1 MTAPLEPDLTAVN
14 AEVFLRAWLLPIVT
28 TTPAAAAIGSKLWAT
43 GLPKPYR
50 AVRRVTGPQTLY
62 SDEPVMHVHTF
73 GADPSSRDH
82 YTHAAI
88 AATATDDRVRV
99 LMEYPGWGT
108 TLPDG
113 RVVQCDWVEIV
124 AAAHE
129 EPYSAESVVTRFVSE
144 YRLGLSFVPNLTQ

>member
-1 MTAPLEPDLTAVN
+1 MTTPLQPDTTAVN

-28 TTPAAAAIGSKLWAT
+28 TTPAAGGIGSKMWAA

-50 AVRRVTGPQTLY
+50 AVRRITGPQTIY

-73 GADPSSRDH
+73 GSSYDS
-82 YTHAAI
+82 AAL
-88 AATATDDRVRV
+88 AAMATDDRVRV
-99 LMEYPGWGT
+99 LMEFPGWNT
-108 TLPDG
+108 TLSDG
-113 RVVQCDWVEIV
+113 RIVHCDWVDII

-144 YRLGLSFVPNLTQ
+144 YRLGMSFS

>member
-1 MTAPLEPDLTAVN
+1 MTAPLQPDSTAIN
-14 AEVFLRAWLLPIVT
+14 AEIWLRAWLLPIVT

-73 GADPSSRDH
+73 GSS
-82 YTHAAI
+82 YGE
-88 AATATDDRVRV
+88 AATAAMATDDRVRV
-99 LMEYPGWGT
+99 LVEYPGWT
-108 TLPDG
+108 TELSDG
-113 RVVQCDWVEIV
+113 RKVCCTWAKID

-144 YRLGLSFVPNLTQ
+144 YRFALSFVAA

>member
-1 MTAPLEPDLTAVN
+1 MTAPHKPDTTAVN
-14 AEVFLRAWLLPIVT
+14 AEVFLRAWLLPI
-28 TTPAAAAIGSKLWAT
+28 AAGPGSVGSKMWAT
-43 GLPKPYR
+43 GSPKPYR
-50 AVRRVTGPQTLY
+50 AVRRVTGPQTIY

-73 GADPSSRDH
+73 GADYSS
-82 YTHAAI
+82 ASL

-99 LMEYPGWGT
+99 LVEYPGWAT

-113 RVVQCDWVEIV
+113 RKVCCTLAKIV

-144 YRLGLSFVPNLTQ
+144 YRFVLSYT

>member
-1 MTAPLEPDLTAVN
+1 MTAPLKPDTSAVN
-14 AEVFLRAWLLPIVT
+14 AEVWLRVWLLPIVT
-28 TTPAAAAIGSKLWAT
+28 TSPASAAIGSKMWAT

-50 AVRRVTGPQTLY
+50 ALRRVTGPQTEY

-73 GADPSSRDH
+73 GADYPSAS
-82 YTHAAI
+82 AA
-88 AATATDDRVRV
+88 ASATDDRVRV
-99 LMEYPGWGT
+99 LVEYPGWGA

-113 RVVQCDWVEIV
+113 RIVHCDWAEII

-144 YRLGLSFVPNLTQ
+144 YRFGLSFTPAAS